1 MMTQGMKI
9 AVSGIALVMAITVCE
24 PVEAQVSQMM
34 RPSELGMSGRTGV
47 SQQRVPTT
55 AQQVMNK
62 KPETNKSVS
71 DSGSGSS
78 AASVNSA
85 NQNGSSGILDTTKGS
100 GGVLDLNQTTNN
112 PLLDKLQEQGNA
124 GTTQS
129 GTSAGQSGSGT
140 GTAGAAPSSTG
151 AGSTQDATGVGPTK
165 EAADVLKQRNQ
176 QTTGAM
182 SPFAQF
188 APTQTNQKQ
197 NEGTGGSYFGT
208 PSSMD
213 TLTQMNHEIQEK
225 QAAQQEAKI
234 QDAMKNGP
242 TIEAANTINQI
253 KGNTSESPFAAFDK
267 SQENTS
273 GQNSGTGIGDSYFG
287 SNPLK
292 EMENVKAGVDDGKVA
307 RLKDD
312 LTKNLD
318 FWVNYGTDGMRY
330 YQIEGYNTYDQSMTE
345 MIITVPEND
354 TSDAAV
360 AYRNKVSEVETA
372 QKEWEA
378 AIKSGDKAQIKASEE
393 KLNNLS
399 KQAQES
405 AVSYAQKNPDAIQN
419 ANAYELRKDGWET
432 DDNGNILANEKNF
445 EKYRAESGNDAMDME
460 GFKNLTEEINAH
472 GDNSGQAM
480 QDRIDSTKALEA
492 VSSEKTSTDDTAQ
505 GMLGAALTEAA
516 TPSYNADGTLSY
528 KFDPNNLNDKQ
539 RAILDRVD
547 SWKKQNEKR
556 KAAGQDP
563 ISFEDY
569 VHRGGLSQDVVIY
582 KEVKLPKIESMAGQW
597 HQAVDVMSKEEKA
610 NRVSFQKRLG
620 DKDKRVKMQKQ
631 LGDKDKRVK
640 MRQLLGDK
648 DKRVKMQEQLGD
660 KDKRV
665 KMQEQLGDKDKRV
678 KMQEQLGDTGYVVKQ
693 QSESNER
700 QVESNFK

>member
-34 RPSELGMSGRTGV
+34 RPSELGGSGRTGV

-112 PLLDKLQEQGNA
+112 PLLDNLKAQGNDIQPQGSSGVLDLTKGSGGVLDTTKGSGGVLDLNQTTHNPLLDKSQEQGNA

-129 GTSAGQSGSGT
+129 GTNAGQSGSGT
-140 GTAGAAPSSTG
+140 GTAGSAPSS
-151 AGSTQDATGVGPTK
+151 TGVGPTK
-165 EAADVLKQRNQ
+165 EAA
-176 QTTGAM
+176 
-182 SPFAQF
+182 
-188 APTQTNQKQ
+188 
-197 NEGTGGSYFGT
+197 GSSF
-208 PSSMD
+208 D
-213 TLTQMNHEIQEK
+213 N
-225 QAAQQEAKI
+225 
-234 QDAMKNGP
+234 
-242 TIEAANTINQI
+242 
-253 KGNTSESPFAAFDK
+253 PFAAFDK

-292 EMENVKAGVDDGKVA
+292 EMEN
-307 RLKDD
+307 
-312 LTKNLD
+312 
-318 FWVNYGTDGMRY
+318 
-330 YQIEGYNTYDQSMTE
+330 
-345 MIITVPEND
+345 D

-372 QKEWEA
+372 QKELEA

-405 AVSYAQKNPDAIQN
+405 AVSYAQKNSDAIQN

-432 DDNGNILANEKNF
+432 DEKGNILASEKNF
-445 EKYRAESGNDAMDME
+445 EKYRAESGSDAMDME
-460 GFKNLTEEINAH
+460 GFKNLTKEINAY

-480 QDRIDSTKALEA
+480 QDRIDVNKALEA
-492 VSSEKTSTDDTAQ
+492 VSSENMWTGLEAGIMVKV
-505 GMLGAALTEAA
+505 ALKDAA
-516 TPSYNADGTLSY
+516 TPGYNADGTLSK
-528 KFDPNNLNDKQ
+528 KFDPNNLNDQQ

-563 ISFEDY
+563 VSFNDY

-582 KEVKLPKIESMAGQW
+582 KEAKLPSMAGQW
-597 HQAVDVMSKEEKA
+597 HQAVDNDYGESA
-610 NRVSFQKRLG
+610 SQRLG
-620 DKDKRVKMQKQ
+620 DM
-631 LGDKDKRVK
+631 GI
-640 MRQLLGDK
+640 
-648 DKRVKMQEQLGD
+648 
-660 KDKRV
+660 
-665 KMQEQLGDKDKRV
+665 
-678 KMQEQLGDTGYVVKQ
+678 VVKTG
-693 QSESNER
+693 SGSGKR
-700 QVESNFK
+700 QVGCYSSNRKKPDEFHPVFILINFGICWFRYRFLGRLD

>member
-1 MMTQGMKI
+1 MMNPDELGVNNNKERVDNLEVA
-9 AVSGIALVMAITVCE
+9 AVS
-24 PVEAQVSQMM
+24 PVPAQTQ
-34 RPSELGMSGRTGV
+34 
-47 SQQRVPTT
+47 
-55 AQQVMNK
+55 
-62 KPETNKSVS
+62 KPETNNTASESGASVS
-71 DSGSGSS
+71 QENKPTGQSTQGSS
-78 AASVNSA
+78 NILDLTKDHGGV
-85 NQNGSSGILDTTKGS
+85 LDTTKGS

-129 GTSAGQSGSGT
+129 GTNAGQSGSGT
-140 GTAGAAPSSTG
+140 GTAGSAPSS
-151 AGSTQDATGVGPTK
+151 TGVGPTK
-165 EAADVLKQRNQ
+165 EAA
-176 QTTGAM
+176 
-182 SPFAQF
+182 
-188 APTQTNQKQ
+188 
-197 NEGTGGSYFGT
+197 GSSF
-208 PSSMD
+208 D
-213 TLTQMNHEIQEK
+213 N
-225 QAAQQEAKI
+225 
-234 QDAMKNGP
+234 
-242 TIEAANTINQI
+242 
-253 KGNTSESPFAAFDK
+253 PFAAFDK

-312 LTKNLD
+312 LTKNHD

-330 YQIEGYNTYDQSMTE
+330 FQIEGYNTYDQSMTE

-372 QKEWEA
+372 LKELEA
-378 AIKSGDKAQIKASEE
+378 ARKSGDEAQIKASEE

-432 DDNGNILANEKNF
+432 DEKGNILANEKNF
-445 EKYRAESGNDAMDME
+445 EKFKAESGNDVMDME
-460 GFKNLTEEINAH
+460 GFKNVTEEINAY

-480 QDRIDSTKALEA
+480 QDRIDANKALEA

-505 GMLGAALTEAA
+505 GMLGAALRDAA

-582 KEVKLPKIESMAGQW
+582 KEVKLPKIESMAGKW

-620 DKDKRVKMQKQ
+620 DKDKP
-631 LGDKDKRVK
+631 
-640 MRQLLGDK
+640 
-648 DKRVKMQEQLGD
+648 
-660 KDKRV
+660 
-665 KMQEQLGDKDKRV
+665 
-678 KMQEQLGDTGYVVKQ
+678 GYAVKQ
-693 QSESNER
+693 KSESNER

>member
-1 MMTQGMKI
+1 
-9 AVSGIALVMAITVCE
+9 
-24 PVEAQVSQMM
+24 
-34 RPSELGMSGRTGV
+34 
-47 SQQRVPTT
+47 
-55 AQQVMNK
+55 MNK
-62 KPETNKSVS
+62 KPETNNTASESGASVS
-71 DSGSGSS
+71 QENKPTGQSTQGSS
-78 AASVNSA
+78 NILDLTKDHGGV
-85 NQNGSSGILDTTKGS
+85 LDTTKGS
-100 GGVLDLNQTTNN
+100 GGVLDLNQTTHN

-129 GTSAGQSGSGT
+129 GTNAGQSGSGT
-140 GTAGAAPSSTG
+140 GTAGSAPSS
-151 AGSTQDATGVGPTK
+151 TGVGPTK
-165 EAADVLKQRNQ
+165 EAA
-176 QTTGAM
+176 
-182 SPFAQF
+182 
-188 APTQTNQKQ
+188 
-197 NEGTGGSYFGT
+197 GSSF
-208 PSSMD
+208 D
-213 TLTQMNHEIQEK
+213 N
-225 QAAQQEAKI
+225 
-234 QDAMKNGP
+234 
-242 TIEAANTINQI
+242 
-253 KGNTSESPFAAFDK
+253 PFAAFDK

-330 YQIEGYNTYDQSMTE
+330 YKIEGYNTYDQSMTE

-372 QKEWEA
+372 QKELEA
-378 AIKSGDKAQIKASEE
+378 AIKSGDEAQIKASEE

-432 DDNGNILANEKNF
+432 DDNGNILASEKNF
-445 EKYRAESGNDAMDME
+445 EKFKAESGNDVMDME
-460 GFKNLTEEINAH
+460 GFKNVTEEINAH

-480 QDRIDSTKALEA
+480 QDRIDVTKALEA
-492 VSSEKTSTDDTAQ
+492 ISSEKTSTDVTAA

-528 KFDPNNLNDKQ
+528 KFDPNNLNYKQ

-563 ISFEDY
+563 VSFEDY

-597 HQAVDVMSKEEKA
+597 HQAVDNDYGESA
-610 NRVSFQKRLG
+610 SQR
-620 DKDKRVKMQKQ
+620 
-631 LGDKDKRVK
+631 
-640 MRQLLGDK
+640 
-648 DKRVKMQEQLGD
+648 
-660 KDKRV
+660 
-665 KMQEQLGDKDKRV
+665 
-678 KMQEQLGDTGYVVKQ
+678 LGDTGIVVKTG
-693 QSESNER
+693 SGSGKR

>member
-34 RPSELGMSGRTGV
+34 RPSELGGSGRTGV

-78 AASVNSA
+78 AASANSA

-112 PLLDKLQEQGNA
+112 PLLDNLKAQGNDIQPQGSSGVLDLTKGSGGVLDTTKGSGGVLDLNQTTNNPLLDKSQEQGNA

-129 GTSAGQSGSGT
+129 GTNAGQSGSGT
-140 GTAGAAPSSTG
+140 GTAGSAPSS
-151 AGSTQDATGVGPTK
+151 TGVGPTK
-165 EAADVLKQRNQ
+165 DAA
-176 QTTGAM
+176 
-182 SPFAQF
+182 
-188 APTQTNQKQ
+188 
-197 NEGTGGSYFGT
+197 GSSF
-208 PSSMD
+208 
-213 TLTQMNHEIQEK
+213 
-225 QAAQQEAKI
+225 
-234 QDAMKNGP
+234 
-242 TIEAANTINQI
+242 
-253 KGNTSESPFAAFDK
+253 ESPFAAFDK

-273 GQNSGTGIGDSYFG
+273 GQNSGTGIGDSYSG

-312 LTKNLD
+312 LTKNRD
-318 FWVNYGTDGMRY
+318 FMVNYGTDGMRY

-372 QKEWEA
+372 QKELEA
-378 AIKSGDKAQIKASEE
+378 AIKSGDEAQIKASEE

-405 AVSYAQKNPDAIQN
+405 AVSYAQKNSDAIQN
-419 ANAYELRKDGWET
+419 ANTYELRKDGWET
-432 DDNGNILANEKNF
+432 DEKGNILANEKNF
-445 EKYRAESGNDAMDME
+445 EKFKAESGSDVMDME
-460 GFKNLTEEINAH
+460 GFKNVTKEINAY
-472 GDNSGQAM
+472 GDNSRQAM
-480 QDRIDSTKALEA
+480 QDRIGVNKAYEA
-492 VSSEKTSTDDTAQ
+492 VSSEGTILLD
-505 GMLGAALTEAA
+505 ALTEAA
-516 TPSYNADGTLSY
+516 TPSYKADGTLSY
-528 KFDPNNLNDKQ
+528 KLNHNNLNYKQ
-539 RAILDRVD
+539 RAILDKVD

-563 ISFEDY
+563 VSFEDY

-582 KEVKLPKIESMAGQW
+582 KEVKLPKIKSMAGQW
-597 HQAVDVMSKEEKA
+597 HQAVDNDYGESA
-610 NRVSFQKRLG
+610 SQRLG
-620 DKDKRVKMQKQ
+620 DM
-631 LGDKDKRVK
+631 GI
-640 MRQLLGDK
+640 
-648 DKRVKMQEQLGD
+648 
-660 KDKRV
+660 
-665 KMQEQLGDKDKRV
+665 
-678 KMQEQLGDTGYVVKQ
+678 VVKTG
-693 QSESNER
+693 SGSGKR